1 MPFGDLRGYKF
12 KDHPTRGV
20 VAIAPRRKR
29 RGGRRTEKVWTK
41 AGMGISRQLG
51 FSDTQ
56 KVKLK
61 YSISISFTSTSFQNK
76 VFRMNSLFDPE
87 FIIGGHQPMG
97 YDQWTPMYNRYLV
110 TGMAYDISYVNNIVG
125 GGASNST
132 NIYAQFLPNATSP
145 EVLEQSLRERPF
157 VKRGIL
163 APLGHSRRMKGYA
176 AVKTILGLKH
186 IDQRDT
192 QYAGTVTTDPPI
204 TAGFYVYSSS
214 SPAGVAHNCTAKI
227 DLTYYA
233 IFFDRKTPAGS

>member
-1 MPFGDLRGYKF
+1 MPNKSRAL
-12 KDHPTRGV
+12 TT
-20 VAIAPRRKR
+20 PRRRR
-29 RGGRRTEKVWTK
+29 RGGKRTEKVWTK
-41 AGMGISRQLG
+41 TGMGISRQLG

-61 YSISISFTSTSFQNK
+61 YSVSISFSSSSFQNK

-87 FIIGGHQPMG
+87 VTIGGHQPMG
-97 YDQWTPMYNRYLV
+97 FDQWAAMYNRYLV

-132 NIYAQFLPNATSP
+132 NMYAQFLPNVTSP
-145 EVLEQSLRERPF
+145 EPLEQSLRERPF

-176 AVKTILGLKH
+176 ACKTIFGVKN
-186 IDQRDT
+186 ITTTDT
-192 QYAGTVTTDPPI
+192 QYAAVVTQDAPI
-204 TAGFYVYSSS
+204 SAGFYVYSSS
-214 SPAGVAHNCTAKI
+214 SPPGMAHDCTAKI

-233 IFFDRKTPAGS
+233 IFYDRKTPAGS